1 MTIHWDSL
9 LAVFV
14 VSLGSAVAV
23 VTLVALG
30 LLGLSA
36 RVAVAD
42 GPPRSPRSRV
52 AGTAAAGAS
61 LALAAAIVLA
71 GLWVIVS

>member
-1 MTIHWDSL
+1 MTIHWDAL
-9 LAVFV
+9 LAVFA

-23 VTLVALG
+23 VAFVALA

-36 RVAVAD
+36 RTVVAD
-42 GPPRSPRSRV
+42 GPSARSRLT
-52 AGTAAAGAS
+52 GTAGAAVC
-61 LALAAAIVLA
+61 LALAAAIVLV